1 MKKAFLYSLVA
12 VLCLLTVVGCS
23 TSNNTTS
30 EPSGLTKAKSYL
42 YAMYKDKAVATASDY
57 TVVDTVMING
67 VSYSVEWSSDVDAS
81 SVSFVLGDKHM
92 VTVDVNEKSP
102 VDVSYTLTAT
112 LSDSVGNT
120 ETVSFPHTIP
130 AFKESSWA
138 E

>member
-1 MKKAFLYSLVA
+1 
-12 VLCLLTVVGCS
+12 
-23 TSNNTTS
+23 
-30 EPSGLTKAKSYL
+30 
-42 YAMYKDKAVATASDY
+42 MYKDKAVVTASDY

-81 SVSFVLGDKHM
+81 SVSFVPGDKHM
-92 VTVDVNEKSP
+92 VTVDVNEKSH

-130 AFKESSWA
+130 ASGFCSYTSKTFTNDKLMFWDNTRRKENRFSLAAAS
-138 E
+138 